1 MAANTFGPS
10 ALATPANAVTL
21 ARILVLPVQVALIL
35 DDGSEWAALTLWVVL
50 SGSDVFDGWLA
61 RRHGATRSGAFL
73 DPLADKF
80 LVIGAMVAL
89 VAKGVLWWVPVA
101 LITVRELALSGYRS
115 YVGRRGVSVPA
126 RFQAKVKTWVQAIAV
141 GLYIAPV
148 GGDTYKGLRASV
160 LGAAVA
166 ITIVTGIQ
174 YLWDGRRVITALG
187 AAGAPPQRGGG
198 PGSVPQRSGGAPP
211 GIGA

>member
-35 DDGSEWAALTLWVVL
+35 DDGSEWAALVLWVVL
-50 SGSDVFDGWLA
+50 AGSDVFDGWLA

-80 LVIGAMVAL
+80 LVLGAMAAL
-89 VAKGVLWWVPVA
+89 VARGVLWWVPVV
-101 LITVRELALSGYRS
+101 LIAVRELALSGYRS

-126 RFQAKVKTWVQAIAV
+126 RFQAKVKTWVQAVAV
-141 GLYIAPV
+141 GMYIAPV
-148 GGDTYKGLRASV
+148 GGDAYRALRVSV
-160 LGAAVA
+160 LWSAVA
-166 ITIVTGIQ
+166 LTVVTGVQ
-174 YLWDGRRVITALG
+174 YLWDGRRVIRAFGVEGRSAL
-187 AAGAPPQRGGG
+187 
-198 PGSVPQRSGGAPP
+198 
-211 GIGA
+211 